1 MLYVK
6 EAKGSVEQVGEKLV
20 AAATANKFGVL
31 GMHDLKE
38 KMAAKGVEFGPAC
51 RIYEVC
57 NPGQAKQVLEADMSI
72 STALPCRISVYEEGG
87 KVKVAMLRPTA
98 LLSLF
103 GKRELDSVAKAVE
116 EAMIRIVDAACQ

>member
-20 AAATANKFGVL
+20 AAAAVHKFGVL

-38 KMAAKGVEFGPAC
+38 KMAAKGVEFGAQC

-72 STALPCRISVYEEGG
+72 STALPCRISVYEEAGN
-87 KVKVAMLRPTA
+87 VKVAMLRPKA

-103 GKRELDSVAKAVE
+103 GKRELDPVANAVE